1 MRKKTARAA
10 AKAAPAP
17 RKKAPVRRSLV
28 LKPESI
34 SADEVVQ
41 IESVVKRFEESEK
54 AWQRMTAAPD
64 EDDKWSSVEEHL
76 LARRDGDAE
85 RRWKFFSK

>member
-1 MRKKTARAA
+1 MTH
-10 AKAAPAP
+10 
-17 RKKAPVRRSLV
+17 
-28 LKPESI
+28 
-34 SADEVVQ
+34 

-64 EDDKWSSVEEHL
+64 EDDRWSGVEEHL
-76 LARRDGDAE
+76 LTRRDGDAD